1 MPSNR
6 KSLIYTY
13 YYLLVL
19 MKSFLSRKAVI
30 VTLVVLLS
38 LALGLFIGA
47 KFLGHSRDNRLDKL
61 NNIVGIID
69 NNYVD
74 EINVDSLLE
83 LSIPDL
89 LAKLDPHSEYIP
101 ASTLQ
106 SVNDELE
113 GSFSGIGVS
122 FNMLND
128 TITVVEVIP
137 GGPSEKVGI
146 LAGDRIITI
155 NDSVVHAP
163 EWSTDRVI
171 KNLKGPK
178 GTEVNLE
185 IIRNTS
191 KTPLKFTVVRDNV
204 PMNSVDASYMLA
216 DNIGYMKVNKFGRTT
231 YSEFLNGL
239 LSLKNQGATQV
250 VLDLRGNGGGFME
263 PAILMAN
270 EFLKAGSPI
279 VSTRGRTFEEPMICA
294 DGTGA
299 FTDME
304 IAILLDEFSA
314 SSSEIFTG
322 AIQDNDRGLIIG
334 RRSFGKGLVQNQYT
348 LPDSS
353 AMRLTIARYYTPS
366 GRCIQKTF
374 TPGDKKTYGNEIID
388 RFTTGEVYNADSVHL
403 DKSHTFYTTGGREVY
418 GGGGIMPDVYVPND
432 TSGITSYYINVF
444 NAGLIQKY
452 AFAYSDMNR
461 ADLHKANNVEEIMTM
476 LPSNDQLLQDFV
488 LYAKTEGG
496 ISPRWYYINIS
507 GDLIVN
513 QLKALIARD
522 ALGMTGYYQI
532 INQSDSTVARAIK
545 ELNSG
550 NAEFPIKNVKIND
563 IQR

>member
-1 MPSNR
+1 
-6 KSLIYTY
+6 
-13 YYLLVL
+13 
-19 MKSFLSRKAVI
+19 MKSIFSRKAALVTII
-30 VTLVVLLS
+30 VVVLS

-47 KFLGHSRDNRLDKL
+47 KFLGDSRDNRLDKL
-61 NNIVGIID
+61 NNIVRIID

-74 EINVDSLLE
+74 DINVDSLLE
-83 LSIPDL
+83 ISIPDL

-101 ASTLQ
+101 ASSLQ

-155 NDSVVHAP
+155 NDSAVHAP
-163 EWSTDRVI
+163 AWNTDRVI

-178 GTEVNLE
+178 GTEVSLE

-216 DNIGYMKVNKFGRTT
+216 DKIGYMKVNKFGRTT

-239 LSLKNQGATQV
+239 LTLKNQGATRL

-279 VSTRGRTFEEPMICA
+279 VSTRGRYFDEPMIVA

-374 TPGDKKTYGNEIID
+374 TPGDKKAYGNEIID

-403 DKSHTFYTTGGREVY
+403 DKSHTFYTAGGREVY

-461 ADLHKANNVEEIMTM
+461 SNLHKAKSVEEIMDM

-550 NAEFPIKNVKIND
+550 NAEYPIKNKEIND
-563 IQR
+563 TPQ